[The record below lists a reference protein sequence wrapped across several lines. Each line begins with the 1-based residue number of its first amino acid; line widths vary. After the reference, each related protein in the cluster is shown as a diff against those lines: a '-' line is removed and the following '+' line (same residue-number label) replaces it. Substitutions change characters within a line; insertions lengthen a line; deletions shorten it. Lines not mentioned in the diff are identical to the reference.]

1 MESFDNLPIAA
12 LINDK
17 TLAVHGGKYKE
28 YKNIEK
34 KKSK

>member
-17 TLAVHGGKYKE
+17 ILAVHGGFFV
-28 YKNIEK
+28 NIT
-34 KKSK
+34 